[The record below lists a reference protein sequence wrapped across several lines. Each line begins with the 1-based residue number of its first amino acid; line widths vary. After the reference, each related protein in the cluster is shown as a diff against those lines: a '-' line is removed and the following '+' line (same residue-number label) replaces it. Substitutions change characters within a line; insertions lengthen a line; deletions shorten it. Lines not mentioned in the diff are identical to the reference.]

1 MYFEHLCH
9 TDTAKVNGTSL
20 DAHKSNAPKI
30 YDTTIELGS
39 EPNLRKIPVP
49 KVTSQLN
56 DAIDGFKRSS
66 SPKSPPPPPP
76 TKKSSISSKESQNC
90 IEPEIRKSIESHT
103 RSFKNNKRQIGES
116 AIDNLSQQNVL
127 IIRLNFSL
135 GNLDEL
141 MTDNRLHNIRIGSSL
156 YGDLTPIVTTVAPT
170 KMKPDE
176 TIGLNDLHQ
185 TEPNC
190 SLLDGYNQYS
200 QKDDDKWDKF
210 IECLLFFCCVA

>member
-1 MYFEHLCH
+1 M
-9 TDTAKVNGTSL
+9 NGTS
-20 DAHKSNAPKI
+20 SNANDSNGLKI
-30 YDTTIELGS
+30 YDKTNEEES
-39 EPNLRKIPVP
+39 EPNLRKKPVP

-56 DAIDGFKRSS
+56 DVNDGFKRSS

-76 TKKSSISSKESQNC
+76 TKKSSITSKDSRNSV
-90 IEPEIRKSIESHT
+90 EPEIRKSIDSHT
-103 RSFKNNKRQIGES
+103 ESFKNNNRHIGALEFVES
-116 AIDNLSQQNVL
+116 ILTIGIL
-127 IIRLNFSL
+127 IIAFICVYFY
-135 GNLDEL
+135 LDEL
-141 MTDNRLHNIRIGSSL
+141 LTETRLQNIRIGSSL

-190 SLLDGYNQYS
+190 SLLNEFNQYPP
-200 QKDDDKWDKF
+200 KEEDKWDKF